1 MSILPS
7 HKNGIIY
14 IEHCRIVVSDERLA
28 YLRKNDAVEKYW
40 SIPFANTNVLLL
52 GPGTSL
58 TQQAAKSL
66 TSEGV
71 MVGFTGGGGAPL
83 YFASQNE
90 YRPTEYLQGWVSFW
104 FDKKKR
110 LKIAKQFQVK
120 RCEQVQ
126 EFYSK
131 KFKNKIDVRLCI
143 DQYLK
148 HIKIAKNNE
157 ALMGYE
163 ANFAKTLYFLLA
175 NHFEI
180 ENFTRNPKDK
190 DEINKYLDQ
199 GNYLAYGLGASALWI
214 LGIPHSMPVSHGM
227 TRRGALVFDVADIIK
242 DACIMPNAFISAA
255 KKETE
260 SEFRGRCIKT
270 LDDLKAL
277 EIMLKQ
283 IIKAC
288 SGWDH

>member
-7 HKNGIIY
+7 HKNGITY
-14 IEHCRIVVSDERLA
+14 IEHCRVVVSDERLA

-58 TQQAAKSL
+58 TQQAAKYL

-71 MVGFTGGGGAPL
+71 MVGFTGGGGDPL

-126 EFYSK
+126 DLYSK
-131 KFKNKIDVRLCI
+131 KFKNKIDVSLCTN
-143 DQYLK
+143 QYLK
-148 HIKIAKNNE
+148 HIKIADNNE

-163 ANFAKTLYFLLA
+163 ANFAKKLYFLLA

-180 ENFTRNPKDK
+180 KNFTRSPRDK
-190 DEINKYLDQ
+190 DEINRYLDQ

-260 SEFRGRCIKT
+260 SEFRSRCIKT
-270 LDDLKAL
+270 LDDMKAL

-288 SGWDH
+288 SDWDH